1 MLKPLGDRVV
11 LKRQEA
17 EEKTEGG
24 IILAG
29 SAKEKP
35 QICEVI
41 SVGEGREKDDGT
53 FTKMLVKKGD
63 KVVISKYAGESTIK
77 NDGEEFIIIS
87 QDQILAIVE

>member
-17 EEKTEGG
+17 DEKTEGG
-24 IILAG
+24 ILLAQ

-35 QICEVI
+35 QVCEVI
-41 SVGEGREKDDGT
+41 SVGTGREKEDGSLS
-53 FTKMLVKKGD
+53 KMFVKKGD
-63 KVVISKYAGESTIK
+63 KVVINKYAGESTIK
-77 NDGEEFIIIS
+77 DDGEEYIIVS